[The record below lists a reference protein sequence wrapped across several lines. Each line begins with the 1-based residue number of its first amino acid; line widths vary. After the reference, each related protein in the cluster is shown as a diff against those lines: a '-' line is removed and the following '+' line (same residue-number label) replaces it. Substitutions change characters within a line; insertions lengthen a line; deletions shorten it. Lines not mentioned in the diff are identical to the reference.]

1 MLLGSTMTPGSL
13 QTQLIKVNEP
23 PEETFLFITS
33 EGHVFNTVN
42 SEPLQ
47 VRPNE

>member
-1 MLLGSTMTPGSL
+1 MLLGSTMTHGSL

-23 PEETFLFITS
+23 TEETFLFITS

-42 SEPLQ
+42 LEPLQ
-47 VRPNE
+47 VQQNE